1 VARGLGSDGGGGP
14 PRDRREGLQATVS
27 ARLARR
33 PAIGHRLGG
42 EALAEQTPTPIE
54 EHSRQ
59 VCASFAPAA
68 DPRLSEV
75 LQAVVRHAHALVEEV
90 GLTRDEWL
98 AAIRFLTAVGARCDD
113 VRQEFILLSDTL
125 GVSTLLELIN
135 AAPAP
140 GASEPTVLGPFY
152 VPDALLRSFGDSIV
166 TDPATGGTPLVM
178 TGTVKGLDG
187 RPVPRASLD
196 VWQVQPSG
204 LYDIEEDPSK
214 RNLRSRFE
222 TGADGAYRFTT
233 VRPVDYTIPDD
244 GPVGAMLRGTGRH
257 SWRPAHVHFMITA
270 DGFKPLVTHLF
281 DDSSPWLERDAV
293 FGVRPSLAVDM
304 DGKECVYDFVIEAE

>member
-1 VARGLGSDGGGGP
+1 M
-14 PRDRREGLQATVS
+14 T
-27 ARLARR
+27 
-33 PAIGHRLGG
+33 
-42 EALAEQTPTPIE
+42 TPIGD
-54 EHSRQ
+54 HGRQ
-59 VCASFAPAA
+59 VCASFAAA
-68 DPRLSEV
+68 GDPRLAEV
-75 LQAVVRHAHALVEEV
+75 MQAVVRHAHALVEEV
-90 GLTRDEWL
+90 ALTRDEWL

-125 GVSTLLELIN
+125 GVSTLLEMVN

-152 VPDALLRSFGDSIV
+152 VPGAPLRGFGDSIV

-178 TGTVKGLDG
+178 TGTVRDLGG
-187 RPVPRASLD
+187 RPVSGASLD

-204 LYDIEEDPSK
+204 RYDIEDDPSK

-222 TGADGAYRFTT
+222 TGADGRYRFAT

-244 GPVGAMLRGTGRH
+244 GPVGTMLRATGRH

-281 DDSSPWLERDAV
+281 DGASPWLERDAV
-293 FGVRPSLAVDM
+293 FGVRPALAVGM
-304 DGKECVYDFVIEAE
+304 DGDECVYDFVLEAA

>member
-1 VARGLGSDGGGGP
+1 MADQGADDGFLLAILNSTPVVGGVPTDDWADQARARAWLASAGGSG
-14 PRDRREGLQATVS
+14 T
-27 ARLARR
+27 
-33 PAIGHRLGG
+33 
-42 EALAEQTPTPIE
+42 EAELRHMVDI
-54 EHSRQ
+54 RQ
-59 VCASFAPAA
+59 
-68 DPRLSEV
+68 V

-125 GVSTLLELIN
+125 GVSTLLELVN

-244 GPVGAMLRGTGRH
+244 GPVGTMLRGTGRH

-281 DDSSPWLERDAV
+281 DESSPWLERDAV

-304 DGKECVYDFVIEAE
+304 DGNECVYDFVIEAE